1 MRISV
6 VIPALDEAANVAVAV
21 ASAAAPAVA
30 EVIVVDGGSAD
41 DTVAVAQRAGAVV
54 LHCERGRGR
63 QLNAGAAVAT
73 GDVLLFL
80 HADTTLPAGFDA
92 AVTAALRDARVAGG
106 RFDIDLLPS
115 TPLIWLTAR
124 LISLRSRLSRIAT
137 GDQALFVRR
146 GIFVDMGG
154 FQELPIME
162 DLAFSIALKR
172 RGRIACLRD
181 RVASSSRRWR
191 KDGVVRTI
199 LLMWTLRFLYCC
211 GVSPARLAKLYAN
224 TR

>member
-6 VIPALDEAANVAVAV
+6 VIPALNEAANVAVAV
-21 ASAAAPAVA
+21 ASAAAPAVL

-41 DTVAVAQRAGAVV
+41 DTVAIAQRAGAAV

-92 AVTAALRDARVAGG
+92 AVTAALRDPRVAGG

-115 TPLIWLTAR
+115 TPLVWLTAR

-146 GIFVDMGG
+146 RIFVDMGG
-154 FQELPIME
+154 FQDLPIME

-199 LLMWTLRFLYCC
+199 LLMWSMRFLYFW
-211 GVSPARLAKLYAN
+211 GVSPARLAKLYAD